1 MPHMITSRTAADGSE
16 TWMELHSKFTLRALM
31 EATRHRADGGPDCSS
46 IPKLSKAAGTSPAAI
61 GFLVSHGRSGR
72 DTCSV
77 ATAEAICAA
86 LGCPTE
92 ALFRQR
98 SIPRRTLPSRAEV
111 VAEQETA

>member
-1 MPHMITSRTAADGSE
+1 MPEMITSRTAADGSE

-31 EATRHRADGGPDCSS
+31 DASRHRGDGGPDCSS
-46 IPKLSKAAGTSPAAI
+46 IPKLALAAGVSTAAI

-77 ATAEAICAA
+77 ATAEAISRA

-92 ALFRQR
+92 ALFRQK
-98 SIPRRTLPSRAEV
+98 SIPRRKVPTRAE
-111 VAEQETA
+111 ALASQETA